1 MPIARKVYYQSVQAG
16 DEVPSFQ
23 APPVD
28 RMQIAR
34 YAGATGDFNPLYV
47 DEPFSRSAGFRSV
60 IVPGPVAFAAL
71 SQMITEW
78 LKGPSLRRLHVRYLK
93 LIWPGDVLTCRGR
106 VTGRRREGSDYLID
120 IDLWI
125 ENQDGEMVTR
135 GSGTATLF
143 YSAQDEAQRLAGGPP
158 ILVDEN
164 GSASR
169 DAEGRGKAQGGR
181 GTAPAKRGSA
191 KQRR

>member
-1 MPIARKVYYQSVQAG
+1 MPIARKVYYQSVQPG

-23 APPVD
+23 TPPID
-28 RMQIAR
+28 RVQIAR
-34 YAGATGDFNPLYV
+34 YAGAAGDFNPLYV

-60 IVPGPVAFAAL
+60 IVPGQLAFSAL
-71 SQMITEW
+71 AQMIAEW
-78 LKGPSLRRLHVRYLK
+78 LKGPSLRRLTTRYLK

-120 IDLWI
+120 VDLWI

-135 GSGTATLF
+135 GSGTASLF

-164 GSASR
+164 G
-169 DAEGRGKAQGGR
+169 
-181 GTAPAKRGSA
+181 APARTPEARSKPQSGRHQGSKSA
-191 KQRR
+191 KPRR

>member
-1 MPIARKVYYQSVQAG
+1 MPIARKVYYQGVQPG

-23 APPVD
+23 TPPID

-34 YAGATGDFNPLYV
+34 YAGAAGDFNPLYV

-60 IVPGPVAFAAL
+60 IVPGPLAFGAL

-78 LKGPSLRRLHVRYLK
+78 LKGPSLRRLHTRYLK
-93 LIWPGDVLTCRGR
+93 LIWPGDILTCRGR
-106 VTGRRREGSDYLID
+106 VTGRRREGADYLID

-135 GSGTATLF
+135 GSGTAALF

-164 GSASR
+164 GGSARAS
-169 DAEGRGKAQGGR
+169 EGRGKGASGR
-181 GTAPAKRGSA
+181 GNA